1 MSALGTHLRNLRRSK
16 KRVGKGVGNDA
27 FSLRGTAEIVG
38 VTPGYLSSLENGG
51 TETISEET
59 LLALAKHLGEDS
71 DVLFLMAGKVSSE
84 MMQIIGKRPELFSS
98 LIRQLKDVPDAEIK
112 EIIREVRDGEW

>member
-1 MSALGTHLRNLRRSK
+1 M
-16 KRVGKGVGNDA
+16 
-27 FSLRGTAEIVG
+27 
-38 VTPGYLSSLENGG
+38 TPGYLSSLENGG